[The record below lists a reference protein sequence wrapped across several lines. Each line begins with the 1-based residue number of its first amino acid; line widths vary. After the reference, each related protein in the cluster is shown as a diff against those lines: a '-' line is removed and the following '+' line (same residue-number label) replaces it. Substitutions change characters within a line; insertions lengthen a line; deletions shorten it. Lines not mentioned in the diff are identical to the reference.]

1 MGKLCTQLVLYKW
14 LLTWNSRAPCEDHTT
29 IRGASFTVSRQGRI
43 CHEFHLTQSCD
54 LPTTSQQSPT
64 QPSPLLRTGLCLG
77 NLVLSPPSGML
88 ISLVFLIAVSFTLA
102 SCTLSSEPSLLFSLS
117 VLSFPLGFSPIP
129 QFPSFLQHSLSY
141 LKSSLF
147 IYHVTPPRTP
157 PLPILLI
164 FKCIICVLPPQISK
178 YLK

>member
-1 MGKLCTQLVLYKW
+1 MWRSHYNLW
-14 LLTWNSRAPCEDHTT
+14 SIFHCEP
-29 IRGASFTVSRQGRI
+29 SRQNLPWVSS
-43 CHEFHLTQSCD
+43 HSDYD
-54 LPTTSQQSPT
+54 LPSTSQQSPT
-64 QPSPLLRTGLCLG
+64 QPSSLLWSGLCLG
-77 NLVLSPPSGML
+77 NSVLSPPSGML
-88 ISLVFLIAVSFTLA
+88 ISLIFLIAVSFTLTSYA
-102 SCTLSSEPSLLFSLS
+102 LSSEPSLLFSLS

-157 PLPILLI
+157 SLPILLI

-178 YLK
+178 SLKQISIWQIMDEF